1 MFCNSKLIDFAK
13 RSYVGCFIF
22 LVAARQELSNHRG
35 FLGVKVMETLIW
47 RFRWKENKH
56 LLFPCS
62 EGDLEMETP
71 LRKMLGDFGRPRPPS
86 STTPALLSSPES
98 QFRRV
103 MIREVTCCRAFNLDC
118 ESVRLPFAFL
128 GGRQSRSSRNCS

>member
-1 MFCNSKLIDFAK
+1 M
-13 RSYVGCFIF
+13 VCFIF
-22 LVAARQELSNHRG
+22 LVAARQELSNQKG
-35 FLGVKVMETLIW
+35 FLGVKVMEIFTL
-47 RFRWKENKH
+47 RFGWKQDNC

-98 QFRRV
+98 QF
-103 MIREVTCCRAFNLDC
+103 
-118 ESVRLPFAFL
+118 
-128 GGRQSRSSRNCS
+128 

>member
-1 MFCNSKLIDFAK
+1 M
-13 RSYVGCFIF
+13 VCFVF
-22 LVAARQELSNHRG
+22 LATDARQELSNQKG
-35 FLGVKVMETLIW
+35 FLDIKVIESLIW
-47 RFRWKENKH
+47 KED
-56 LLFPCS
+56 LLLPCS

-86 STTPALLSSPES
+86 STTPALLSSPDS

-128 GGRQSRSSRNCS
+128 GRRQSRSSRNCS